1 MITTIASVA
10 SAVAALAGLL
20 FRLERRMGDKLA
32 ERTMERDEAMERH
45 VMGKY
50 DAIAQWL
57 ARIEGRMDSWF
68 AAQEKEVA

>member
-1 MITTIASVA
+1 MITTIVSVA

-32 ERTMERDEAMERH
+32 EMERRMMERH
-45 VMGKY
+45 VMREC
-50 DAIAQWL
+50 DNVAQWL

-68 AAQEKEVA
+68 ATQAKEVA